1 VTHPRVFT
9 RNRQVTVWQG
19 GGMPLRLSEPHLQ
32 SVRNWSG
39 SYDVEYAG
47 GMKTTTKTADQV
59 RVPKVAPGEAV
70 IITRHGEPISA
81 VVTIEDYRLI
91 ELLRA
96 AIPQHA
102 APAISEAAV
111 AAWVDDDELT
121 QAELDSIGREGSW
134 Q

>member
-1 VTHPRVFT
+1 
-9 RNRQVTVWQG
+9 
-19 GGMPLRLSEPHLQ
+19 MPLRLSEPLLP
-32 SVRNWSG
+32 SVRNQSN

-70 IITRHGEPISA
+70 IITRHGEPVSA

-102 APAISEAAV
+102 APAISEVAV
-111 AAWVDDDELT
+111 AAWVDDDDELT
-121 QAELDSIGREGSW
+121 QAELDSLGREGSW

>member
-1 VTHPRVFT
+1 
-9 RNRQVTVWQG
+9 
-19 GGMPLRLSEPHLQ
+19 MPLRLSEPLLE
-32 SVRNWSG
+32 SVRNRYVSFG
-39 SYDVEYAG
+39 TLYAG

-59 RVPKVAPGEAV
+59 RVPKVAHGEAV

-102 APAISEAAV
+102 APAISEATVV
-111 AAWVDDDELT
+111 AWAEDDDVLT
-121 QAELDSIGREGSW
+121 QAEVDSIGREGSW

>member
-1 VTHPRVFT
+1 
-9 RNRQVTVWQG
+9 
-19 GGMPLRLSEPHLQ
+19 MSLRLSEPLLE
-32 SVRNWSG
+32 SVRNWSN
-39 SYDVEYAG
+39 SFDREYAG

-102 APAISEAAV
+102 APAISEATVV
-111 AAWVDDDELT
+111 AWAEDDDVLT
-121 QAELDSIGREGSW
+121 QAEVDSIGREGSW

>member
-1 VTHPRVFT
+1 
-9 RNRQVTVWQG
+9 
-19 GGMPLRLSEPHLQ
+19 MPLRLSEPLPQ
-32 SVRNWSG
+32 SVRNRYVSFG
-39 SYDVEYAG
+39 TLYAG
-47 GMKTTTKTADQV
+47 GMKTTIKTADQV

-91 ELLRA
+91 EVLRA
-96 AIPQHA
+96 AIPQHV

-121 QAELDSIGREGSW
+121 QAELDSLGREGSW

>member
-1 VTHPRVFT
+1 
-9 RNRQVTVWQG
+9 
-19 GGMPLRLSEPHLQ
+19 MPLRLSEPLHE
-32 SVRNWSG
+32 SVRNWSS

-47 GMKTTTKTADQV
+47 GMKTITKTADQV
-59 RVPKVAPGEAV
+59 RVPKVVPGEAV
-70 IITRHGEPISA
+70 IITRHGEPVSA

-91 ELLRA
+91 EVLRA

-111 AAWVDDDELT
+111 AAWTDDDDLLT
-121 QAELDSIGREGSW
+121 QAVLDSLGREGSW

>member
-1 VTHPRVFT
+1 
-9 RNRQVTVWQG
+9 
-19 GGMPLRLSEPHLQ
+19 MSLRLSEPLLE
-32 SVRNWSG
+32 SVRNWSN
-39 SYDVEYAG
+39 SFDREYAG

-70 IITRHGEPISA
+70 IITRHGEPVSA

-102 APAISEAAV
+102 APAISEATVV
-111 AAWVDDDELT
+111 AWAEDDDVLT
-121 QAELDSIGREGSW
+121 QAEVDSIGREGSW

>member
-1 VTHPRVFT
+1 
-9 RNRQVTVWQG
+9 
-19 GGMPLRLSEPHLQ
+19 MSLRLSEPLLE
-32 SVRNWSG
+32 SVRNWSN
-39 SYDVEYAG
+39 SSDREYAG

-102 APAISEAAV
+102 APAISEATVV
-111 AAWVDDDELT
+111 AWAEDDDVLT
-121 QAELDSIGREGSW
+121 QAEVDSIGREGSW

>member
-1 VTHPRVFT
+1 
-9 RNRQVTVWQG
+9 
-19 GGMPLRLSEPHLQ
+19 MPLRLSEPLPQ
-32 SVRNWSG
+32 SVRNRYVSFG
-39 SYDVEYAG
+39 TLYAG

-70 IITRHGEPISA
+70 IITRHGEPVSA

-102 APAISEAAV
+102 APAISEVAV
-111 AAWVDDDELT
+111 AAWVDDDDELT
-121 QAELDSIGREGSW
+121 QAELDSLGREGSW

>member
-1 VTHPRVFT
+1 
-9 RNRQVTVWQG
+9 
-19 GGMPLRLSEPHLQ
+19 MSLRLSDPLPE
-32 SVRNWSG
+32 SVRNRYVSFG
-39 SYDVEYAG
+39 TLYAS

-102 APAISEAAV
+102 APAISEATVV
-111 AAWVDDDELT
+111 AWAEDDDVLT
-121 QAELDSIGREGSW
+121 KAELDSLEHGR

>member
-1 VTHPRVFT
+1 
-9 RNRQVTVWQG
+9 
-19 GGMPLRLSEPHLQ
+19 MPLRLSEPLPQ
-32 SVRNWSG
+32 SVRNQSN

-47 GMKTTTKTADQV
+47 GMKITTKTADQV

-70 IITRHGEPISA
+70 IITRHGEPVSA

-102 APAISEAAV
+102 APAISEATVV
-111 AAWVDDDELT
+111 AWADDDDVLT
-121 QAELDSIGREGSW
+121 QVELDSIGREGSW

>member
-1 VTHPRVFT
+1 MTRPRAST
-9 RNRQVTVWQG
+9 RNRQVVVWQG
-19 GGMPLRLSEPHLQ
+19 GGMPLQLSEPLPE
-32 SVRNWSG
+32 SVRNLSG

-70 IITRHGEPISA
+70 IITRHGEPVSA

-91 ELLRA
+91 EVLRA

-121 QAELDSIGREGSW
+121 QAELDSLGREGSW